1 MKSNWMFSVGSKIC
15 QILFYVLFIVTFFI
29 IMDHA
34 AHLWFPDS
42 GFTQSLGPFQPIFG
56 LGNIYFD
63 QDPELY
69 TEKGFIALSF
79 LSNLSVMVLAH
90 MFLWYM
96 HRLLRNVGKNS
107 LFMYEN
113 VAILFRLGLFIIV
126 MGCLFSYSDDLL
138 FSKALNQLDITN
150 GLLIVSTMS
159 YIDFILGGLVLLI
172 IAFALKKAVHAVE
185 ENKNTI

>member
-1 MKSNWMFSVGSKIC
+1 MKLNWMFGVGSKVC
-15 QILFYVLFIVTFFI
+15 QILFYVLFMVTFFI
-29 IMDHA
+29 IIDHV

-42 GFTQSLGPFQPIFG
+42 GFTQSLGPFEPIFG
-56 LGNIYFD
+56 MGSIYFD
-63 QDPELY
+63 QNPELY
-69 TEKGFIALSF
+69 TESSFIALSF
-79 LSNLSVMVLAH
+79 LSNLSMMVLTH

-96 HRLLRNVGKNS
+96 HHLLRNVGKNS

-138 FSKALNQLDITN
+138 FSKALSRLDITN
-150 GLLIVSTMS
+150 GQLIVSSLS

-172 IAFALKKAVHAVE
+172 IALSLKKAVHAVE

>member
-29 IMDHA
+29 IMDHV

-42 GFTQSLGPFQPIFG
+42 GFTQSLGPFQPIFSYG
-56 LGNIYFD
+56 YITFD
-63 QDPELY
+63 QDPALY
-69 TEKGFIALSF
+69 TEPGFIALSF
-79 LSNLSVMVLAH
+79 LSNMSMMVLAH

-96 HRLLRNVGKNS
+96 HRLLRNVGNNS

-113 VAILFRLGLFIIV
+113 VAILSRLGLFIIV
-126 MGCLFSYSDDLL
+126 MGSLFSYSDDLL
-138 FSKALNQLDITN
+138 FSKALSNLDITN
-150 GLLIVSTMS
+150 GQLMVSSLS
-159 YIDFILGGLVLLI
+159 YIDFVLGGLVLLI
-172 IAFALKKAVHAVE
+172 IASALKKAVHAVE